1 MDLVRLA
8 LCAAILVALPVGAK
22 AQEPW
27 AAEIRSAARQVD
39 LPESLLRAVLR
50 AESAGDPRAVS
61 RAGAMGLMQLMP
73 GTWADLRADLGLG
86 PDPFAPADNI
96 LAGATYLRRLYDRY
110 GLAGAF
116 AAYNAGPGGFDA
128 YLKEGRP
135 LPLETRRYVAG
146 LAAATG
152 SNDIG
157 APPAERFQPQPP
169 PGLFAVRH
177 DREAVHSAP
186 HDVPASGL
194 FAVHTPRPD

>member
-1 MDLVRLA
+1 MDLVRPV
-8 LCAAILVALPVGAK
+8 LCAAVLVALPIAAK

-27 AAEIRSAARQVD
+27 AAEIRSAARQVG

-73 GTWADLRADLGLG
+73 GTWAELRADLGLG
-86 PDPFAPADNI
+86 ADPFAPADNI

-110 GLAGAF
+110 GLPGAF
-116 AAYNAGPGGFDA
+116 AAYNAGPGRFDA
-128 YLKEGRP
+128 YLNARRP

-157 APPAERFQPQPP
+157 APPAERVSPQPP
-169 PGLFAVRH
+169 PGLFAVRQ
-177 DREAVHSAP
+177 DREAAHSAP
-186 HDVPASGL
+186 HDAPASGL
-194 FAVHTPRPD
+194 FAVHNPRPD

>member
-8 LCAAILVALPVGAK
+8 LCVAVLVAPPVGAK

-27 AAEIRSAARQVD
+27 AAEVLIAARQVG

-110 GLAGAF
+110 GLPGAF
-116 AAYNAGPGGFDA
+116 AAYNAGPGRFDA

-135 LPLETRRYVAG
+135 LPLETRRYVAS

-157 APPAERFQPQPP
+157 APAAARFQPHPP

-177 DREAVHSAP
+177 DRETVQSAP
-186 HDVPASGL
+186 HDPPASGL